1 MAGPIRDLL
10 ARQPVRNA
18 VRTLLGMPTRYG
30 MMGDRLES
38 AAATDAMQGAD
49 VMARPTRLMRRNI
62 LNPQVSAG
70 TTGMSIAP
78 SPEAQAVASAREQ
91 DSQRR
96 LFKRRASE
104 LGAPSQPQKNSSQPL
119 TEPVSAPAP
128 VTEVAGGRIPE
139 QSPTPAAEPADF
151 RMSRIEQLRQRAEQ
165 LRAEAGNFERMPGF
179 ATNAGTQLQFQQRL
193 LQAQADENRADE
205 LLAQRQQEDFA
216 VRNQG
221 VAHTQ
226 DLARLA
232 ITNPP
237 DTLKSNANDFRETVR
252 TMGIAAAAAIMADT
266 AAANMQTLDATEKE
280 KWRLQYGTL
289 ASGIALAERLAAR
302 NPPVDGDPMLTEI
315 TSIVNAQAPADPRA
329 RAALVSRIVGI
340 AQQNSPGLTSQQAAA
355 MARALTTKIE
365 EQIAAQKPPT
375 LYERYIGSDR

>member
-18 VRTLLGMPTRYG
+18 VRTLLGMPARYG

-62 LNPQVSAG
+62 LNPQASAG
-70 TTGMSIAP
+70 TTAMSVAP
-78 SPEAQAVASAREQ
+78 SPEAKAVASAREQ

-96 LFKRRASE
+96 LSRRRASE
-104 LGAPSQPQKNSSQPL
+104 MGAPSQPQQTSSEPL
-119 TEPVSAPAP
+119 AEPVSAPIP

-139 QSPTPAAEPADF
+139 ESPAPSSEPVDF

-165 LRAEAGNFERMPGF
+165 LRAEASNFEKMPGF

-205 LLAQRQQEDFA
+205 LLTQRQQEDFA

-221 VAHTQ
+221 VAHQ
-226 DLARLA
+226 QEMKRLA

-237 DTLKSNANDFRETVR
+237 DTLASNADDFEKTVQ
-252 TMGIAAAAAIMADT
+252 TAGIAAASAIMADT
-266 AAANMQTLDATEKE
+266 AAAKMQTLDPNVKE
-280 KWRLQYGTL
+280 QFRLQYGTL
-289 ASGIALAERLAAR
+289 ASGIALAQRLAAR
-302 NPPVDGDPMLTEI
+302 NPPVDGDPMLTEM
-315 TSIVNAQAPADPRA
+315 TGIVSGQAPSDPKA
-329 RAALVSRIVGI
+329 RAALVRRIVGI
-340 AQQNSPGLTSQQAAA
+340 AQQRSPGLSSQQAASLA
-355 MARALTTKIE
+355 TLLTQKIE
-365 EQIAAQKPPT
+365 KEIAAQKPAGFWSW
-375 LYERYIGSDR
+375 E